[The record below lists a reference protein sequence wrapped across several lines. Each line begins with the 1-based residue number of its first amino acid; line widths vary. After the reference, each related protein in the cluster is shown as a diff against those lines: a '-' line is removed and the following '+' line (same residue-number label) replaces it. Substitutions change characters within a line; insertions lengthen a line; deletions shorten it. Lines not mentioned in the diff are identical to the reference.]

1 MSKRK
6 PESGARQRQQTS
18 TSRLMSLWQN
28 HRAVALQCI
37 RKLLGEPAASAM
49 TIAVIGIALLLPTT
63 LFVAMN
69 NLQILSEGVSES
81 SRITLYLADSLSEA
95 EGRSLSE
102 QLLARPDIGTGAYI
116 SPVQAAEEFREYSG
130 LGDVLSE
137 LEENPL
143 PAVIVLS
150 PQDIDEASGAALLA
164 ELNGLPGVE
173 SAQLDLEWI
182 ARLQRFLDLAQRMSA
197 ALMLILALAVLF
209 VVGNTIRLAIE
220 GRRAEIVV
228 VKLVGGTDSY
238 VARPF
243 LYTGFWYGLG
253 GGLLAWLLLSVIML
267 ALGGPL
273 DALLALYDNQ
283 NSVRGLSLL
292 PGLVLLAG
300 SALLG
305 WLGAW
310 ISVRQHLSA
319 IEPR

>member
-6 PESGARQRQQTS
+6 PESGAKQRQQTS
-18 TSRLMSLWQN
+18 TSRLKSLWQS
-28 HRAVALQCI
+28 HRAVALLSI
-37 RKLLGEPAASAM
+37 RKLIGEPAASAM

-81 SRITLYLADSLSEA
+81 SRITLYLADTLSEA

-102 QLLARPDIGTGAYI
+102 QLLARPDISTGAYI
-116 SPVQAAEEFREYSG
+116 SPTQAAEEFREYSG

-150 PQDIDEASGAALLA
+150 PQDIDEASGAALLT
-164 ELNGLPGVE
+164 ELNALAGVE

-182 ARLQRFLDLAQRMSA
+182 ARLQRFLDLAQRMST

-220 GRRAEIVV
+220 SRRAEIVV

-253 GGLLAWLLLSVIML
+253 GGVLAWLLLSLIML

-273 DALLALYDNQ
+273 AALLALYDNQ
-283 NSVRGLSLL
+283 HTVHGLSLL
-292 PGLVLLAG
+292 SGLVLLTG

-310 ISVRQHLSA
+310 ISVRQHLAA

>member
-1 MSKRK
+1 MSKAK
-6 PESGARQRQQTS
+6 SGAKQREQTT
-18 TSRLMSLWQN
+18 TSKLKSLWQS
-28 HRAVALQCI
+28 HSAIAVQSV

-49 TIAVIGIALLLPTT
+49 TVAVIGIALLLPTT

-69 NLQILSEGVSES
+69 NVQILSEGVSES
-81 SRITLYLADSLSEA
+81 SRITLYLADTLSEA
-95 EGRSLSE
+95 EGRTLSE
-102 QLLARPDIGTGAYI
+102 ELLARPDINTGAYI
-116 SPVQAAEEFREYSG
+116 SPAQAAEEFREYSG

-150 PQDIDEASGAALLA
+150 PQDIDEASGAELLA
-164 ELNGLPGVE
+164 ELNGLAGVE

-182 ARLQRFLDLAQRMSA
+182 ARLQRFLDLAQRMST

-220 GRRAEIVV
+220 SRRAEIVV

-253 GGLLAWLLLSVIML
+253 GGLLAWLLLSLIML
-267 ALGGPL
+267 ALTGPL

-283 NSVRGLSLL
+283 HTVHGLSLL
-292 PGLVLLAG
+292 PGLTLLAG

>member
-6 PESGARQRQQTS
+6 PESGAKQRQQTS
-18 TSRLMSLWQN
+18 TSKLKALWHSHQ
-28 HRAVALQCI
+28 AIALQSV
-37 RKLLGEPAASAM
+37 RKLISEPAASAM

-69 NLQILSEGVSES
+69 NLQMLSEGVSES
-81 SRITLYLADSLSEA
+81 SRITLYLADTVTEA
-95 EGRSLSE
+95 EGRSMNE
-102 QLLARPDIGTGAYI
+102 QLLARPDISTGTYI
-116 SPVQAAEEFREYSG
+116 SAAEAAEEFREYSG
-130 LGDVLSE
+130 LGDVLSA

-150 PQDIDEASGAALLA
+150 PQEIDEGSGAALLS

-182 ARLQRFLDLAQRMSA
+182 ARLQRFLDLAQRMSV

-209 VVGNTIRLAIE
+209 VTGNTIRLAIE

-243 LYTGFWYGLG
+243 LYTGFWYGMG
-253 GGLLAWLLLSVIML
+253 GGLLAWLLQSLIML

-283 NSVRGLSLL
+283 HSVQGLSFL
-292 PGLVLLAG
+292 PGLVLLTG

>member
-6 PESGARQRQQTS
+6 PESGAKQRQQTS
-18 TSRLMSLWQN
+18 TSRLKSLWQS
-28 HRAVALQCI
+28 HRAVALLSI
-37 RKLLGEPAASAM
+37 RKLIGEPAASAM

-69 NLQILSEGVSES
+69 NLQTLSEGVSES
-81 SRITLYLADSLSEA
+81 SRITLYLADTLSEA

-102 QLLARPDIGTGAYI
+102 QLLAWPDISTGAYI
-116 SPVQAAEEFREYSG
+116 SPTQAAEEFREYSG

-150 PQDIDEASGAALLA
+150 PQAIDEASGAALLS

-182 ARLQRFLDLAQRMSA
+182 ARLQRFLDLAQRMST

-220 GRRAEIVV
+220 SRRAEIVV

-253 GGLLAWLLLSVIML
+253 GGLLAWLLLSLIML
-267 ALGGPL
+267 ALSGPL

-283 NSVRGLSLL
+283 HSVHSLSLL
-292 PGLVLLAG
+292 PGLILLSG

>member
-1 MSKRK
+1 MSKRM

-18 TSRLMSLWQN
+18 MGRLKSLWQS
-28 HRAVALQCI
+28 HRAVALQSI
-37 RKLLGEPAASAM
+37 RKLIGEPAASAM

-81 SRITLYLADSLSEA
+81 SRITLYLADSFSEA
-95 EGRSLSE
+95 EGRNLSE

-116 SPVQAAEEFREYSG
+116 SSAQAAEEFREYSG

-137 LEENPL
+137 LDENPL

-164 ELNGLPGVE
+164 ELNALAGVE
-173 SAQLDLEWI
+173 SAQLDLAWI
-182 ARLQRFLDLAQRMSA
+182 ARLQRFLDLAQRMST
-197 ALMLILALAVLF
+197 ALMLILALAVLL

-220 GRRAEIVV
+220 GRRAEILV

-253 GGLLAWLLLSVIML
+253 GGLLAWLLLSLIML
-267 ALGGPL
+267 ALSGPL
-273 DALLALYDNQ
+273 DALLALYGNQ
-283 NSVRGLSLL
+283 HSVHGLSLL
-292 PGLVLLAG
+292 PGLILLAG

>member
-1 MSKRK
+1 
-6 PESGARQRQQTS
+6 
-18 TSRLMSLWQN
+18 
-28 HRAVALQCI
+28 
-37 RKLLGEPAASAM
+37 M

-69 NLQILSEGVSES
+69 NLQILSAGVSES
-81 SRITLYLADSLSEA
+81 SRITIYLDDTLSEA
-95 EGRSLSE
+95 QGSSLSE
-102 QLLARPDIGTGAYI
+102 QLLSRPDISAGEYI
-116 SPVQAAEEFREYSG
+116 SPAQAAEEFREFSG
-130 LGDVLSE
+130 LGDVLDA

-143 PAVIVLS
+143 PAVIVLT
-150 PQDIDEASGAALLA
+150 PRNVDEDSGAALLN

-173 SAQLDLEWI
+173 SVQLDLEWI
-182 ARLQRFLDLAQRMSA
+182 ARLQRFLELAQRMST
-197 ALMLILALAVLF
+197 ALMLVLSLAVLF

-253 GGLLAWLLLSVIML
+253 GGLLAWLLLALIMR
-267 ALGGPL
+267 ALSGPL
-273 DALLALYDNQ
+273 AALLALYDNQ
-283 NSVRGLSLL
+283 HSMHGLTLL
-292 PGLVLLAG
+292 PGLLLLSG

>member
-6 PESGARQRQQTS
+6 APSGARQS
-18 TSRLMSLWQN
+18 KASSADKLMSLWQS
-28 HRAVALQCI
+28 HLAIALQSI
-37 RKLLGEPAASAM
+37 RKLRSEPAASAM

-69 NLQILSEGVSES
+69 NLQILSAGVSES
-81 SRITLYLADSLSEA
+81 SRITIYLDETLPEA
-95 EGRSLSE
+95 QGRSLSE
-102 QLLARPDIGTGAYI
+102 QLLSRSDISAGEYI
-116 SPVQAAEEFREYSG
+116 SPAQAAEEFREFSG
-130 LGDVLSE
+130 LGDVLDA

-143 PAVIVLS
+143 PAAIVLT
-150 PQDIDEASGAALLA
+150 PRNVDADSGAALLN
-164 ELNGLPGVE
+164 ELNALPGVE

-182 ARLQRFLDLAQRMSA
+182 ARLQRFLELAQRMST
-197 ALMLILALAVLF
+197 ALTLVLSLAVLF

-253 GGLLAWLLLSVIML
+253 GGLLAWLLLALIMR
-267 ALGGPL
+267 AVSGPL
-273 DALLALYDNQ
+273 AALLALYDNQ
-283 NSVRGLSLL
+283 HSMHGLTLL
-292 PGLVLLAG
+292 PGLLLLSG

>member
-1 MSKRK
+1 MSKHK
-6 PESGARQRQQTS
+6 PKSGAKQRQQTA
-18 TSRLMSLWQN
+18 TSKFKSLWQS
-28 HRAVALQCI
+28 HLAIALQSI
-37 RKLLGEPAASAM
+37 RKLIGEPAASAM

-81 SRITLYLADSLSEA
+81 SRITLYLTDTLSEA

-102 QLLARPDIGTGAYI
+102 QLLARSDITSGAYI
-116 SPVQAAEEFREYSG
+116 SPTQAAEEFREYSG

-182 ARLQRFLDLAQRMSA
+182 ARLQRFLDLAQRMST

-253 GGLLAWLLLSVIML
+253 GGLLAWLLLTLIML

-283 NSVRGLSLL
+283 HSVHGLSLL
-292 PGLVLLAG
+292 PGLTLLTG

>member
-6 PESGARQRQQTS
+6 PESGARQRQQTA
-18 TSRLMSLWQN
+18 TSKLKSLWQS
-28 HRAVALQCI
+28 HRAIALQSI
-37 RKLLGEPAASAM
+37 RKLIGEPAASAM
-49 TIAVIGIALLLPTT
+49 TVAVIGFALLLPTT

-95 EGRSLSE
+95 EGRTLSE
-102 QLLARPDIGTGAYI
+102 QLLARPDISTGAYI
-116 SPVQAAEEFREYSG
+116 SPTQAAEEFREYSG

-137 LEENPL
+137 LEESPL
-143 PAVIVLS
+143 PAVIVLG

-253 GGLLAWLLLSVIML
+253 GGLLAWLLLSLIML

-283 NSVRGLSLL
+283 HSVHGLSLL
-292 PGLVLLAG
+292 PSLVLLTG

-319 IEPR
+319 VEPR

>member
-6 PESGARQRQQTS
+6 APSGARQS
-18 TSRLMSLWQN
+18 KASSADKLKSLWQS
-28 HRAVALQCI
+28 HLAIALQSI
-37 RKLLGEPAASAM
+37 RKLRSEPAASAM

-69 NLQILSEGVSES
+69 NLQLLSAGVSES
-81 SRITLYLADSLSEA
+81 SRITIYLDETLPEA
-95 EGRSLSE
+95 QGRSLSE
-102 QLLARPDIGTGAYI
+102 QLLSRSDISAGEYI
-116 SPVQAAEEFREYSG
+116 SPAQAAEEFREFSG
-130 LGDVLSE
+130 LGDVLDA

-143 PAVIVLS
+143 PAVLVLT
-150 PQDIDEASGAALLA
+150 PRNVDEDSGAALLN

-173 SAQLDLEWI
+173 SVQLDLEWI
-182 ARLQRFLDLAQRMSA
+182 ARLQRFLELAQRMST
-197 ALMLILALAVLF
+197 ALMLVLSLAVLF

-253 GGLLAWLLLSVIML
+253 GGLLAWLLLALIMR
-267 ALGGPL
+267 ALSGPL
-273 DALLALYDNQ
+273 AALLALYDNQ
-283 NSVRGLSLL
+283 HSMHGLTLL
-292 PGLVLLAG
+292 PGLLLLSG

>member
-18 TSRLMSLWQN
+18 TSRLKSLWQS
-28 HRAVALQCI
+28 HRAVALLSI
-37 RKLLGEPAASAM
+37 RKLIGEPAASAM

-81 SRITLYLADSLSEA
+81 SRITLYLADTLSEA

-102 QLLARPDIGTGAYI
+102 QLLVRPDISTGAYI
-116 SPVQAAEEFREYSG
+116 SPTQAAEEFREYSG

-150 PQDIDEASGAALLA
+150 PQDIDEASGAALLT
-164 ELNGLPGVE
+164 ELNGTPGVE

-182 ARLQRFLDLAQRMSA
+182 ARLQRFLDLAQRMST

-253 GGLLAWLLLSVIML
+253 GGVLAWLLLSLIML

-273 DALLALYDNQ
+273 AALLALYDNQ
-283 NSVRGLSLL
+283 HTVHGLSLL
-292 PGLVLLAG
+292 PGLALLTG

-310 ISVRQHLSA
+310 ISVRQHLAA

>member
-6 PESGARQRQQTS
+6 APSGARQS
-18 TSRLMSLWQN
+18 KASSADKLKSLWQS
-28 HRAVALQCI
+28 HLAIALQSI
-37 RKLLGEPAASAM
+37 RKLRSEPAASAM

-69 NLQILSEGVSES
+69 NLQILSAGVSES
-81 SRITLYLADSLSEA
+81 SRITIYLDDTLSEA
-95 EGRSLSE
+95 QGSSLSE
-102 QLLARPDIGTGAYI
+102 QLLSRPDISAGEYI
-116 SPVQAAEEFREYSG
+116 SPAQAAEEFREFSG
-130 LGDVLSE
+130 LGDVLDA

-143 PAVIVLS
+143 PAVIVLT
-150 PQDIDEASGAALLA
+150 PRNVDEDSGAALLN

-173 SAQLDLEWI
+173 SVQLDLEWI
-182 ARLQRFLDLAQRMSA
+182 ARLQRFLELAQRMST
-197 ALMLILALAVLF
+197 ALMLVLSLAVLF

-253 GGLLAWLLLSVIML
+253 GGLLAWLLLALIMR
-267 ALGGPL
+267 ALSGPL
-273 DALLALYDNQ
+273 AALLALYDNQ
-283 NSVRGLSLL
+283 HSMHGLTLL
-292 PGLVLLAG
+292 PGFLLLSG

>member
-6 PESGARQRQQTS
+6 APSGARQS
-18 TSRLMSLWQN
+18 KASSADKLKSLWQS
-28 HRAVALQCI
+28 HLAIALQSI
-37 RKLLGEPAASAM
+37 RKLRSEPAASAM

-69 NLQILSEGVSES
+69 NLQILSAGVSES
-81 SRITLYLADSLSEA
+81 SRITIYLDDTLSEA
-95 EGRSLSE
+95 QGSSLSE
-102 QLLARPDIGTGAYI
+102 QLLSRPDISAGEYI
-116 SPVQAAEEFREYSG
+116 SPAQAAEEFREFSG
-130 LGDVLSE
+130 LGDVLDA

-143 PAVIVLS
+143 PAVIVLT
-150 PQDIDEASGAALLA
+150 PRNVDEDSGAALLN

-173 SAQLDLEWI
+173 SVQLDLEWI
-182 ARLQRFLDLAQRMSA
+182 ARLQRFLELAQRMST
-197 ALMLILALAVLF
+197 ALMLVLSLAVLF

-253 GGLLAWLLLSVIML
+253 GGLLAWLLLALIMR
-267 ALGGPL
+267 ALSGPL
-273 DALLALYDNQ
+273 AALLALYDNQ
-283 NSVRGLSLL
+283 HSMHGLTLL
-292 PGLVLLAG
+292 PGLLLLSG

>member
-6 PESGARQRQQTS
+6 APSGARQS
-18 TSRLMSLWQN
+18 KASSADKLKSLWQS
-28 HRAVALQCI
+28 HLAIALQSI
-37 RKLLGEPAASAM
+37 RKLRSEPAASAM

-69 NLQILSEGVSES
+69 NLQILSAGVSES
-81 SRITLYLADSLSEA
+81 SRITIYLDDTLSEA
-95 EGRSLSE
+95 QGSSLSE
-102 QLLARPDIGTGAYI
+102 QLLSRPDISAGEYI
-116 SPVQAAEEFREYSG
+116 SPAQAAEEFREFSG
-130 LGDVLSE
+130 LGDVLDA

-143 PAVIVLS
+143 PAVIVLT
-150 PQDIDEASGAALLA
+150 PRNVDEDSGAALLN

-173 SAQLDLEWI
+173 SVQLDLEWI
-182 ARLQRFLDLAQRMSA
+182 ARLQRFLELAQRMST
-197 ALMLILALAVLF
+197 ALMLVLSLAVLF

-253 GGLLAWLLLSVIML
+253 GGLLAWLLLALIMR
-267 ALGGPL
+267 ALSGPL
-273 DALLALYDNQ
+273 AALLALYENQ
-283 NSVRGLSLL
+283 HSIHGLTLL
-292 PGLVLLAG
+292 PGLLLLSG

>member
-6 PESGARQRQQTS
+6 APSGARQS
-18 TSRLMSLWQN
+18 KASSADKLKSLWQS
-28 HRAVALQCI
+28 HLAIALQSI
-37 RKLLGEPAASAM
+37 RKLRSEPAASAM
-49 TIAVIGIALLLPTT
+49 TIAVIGIALLLPTI

-69 NLQILSEGVSES
+69 NLQILSAGVSES
-81 SRITLYLADSLSEA
+81 SRITIYLDDTLSEA
-95 EGRSLSE
+95 QGSSLSE
-102 QLLARPDIGTGAYI
+102 QLLSRPDISAGEYI
-116 SPVQAAEEFREYSG
+116 SPAQAAEEFREFSG
-130 LGDVLSE
+130 LGDVLDA

-143 PAVIVLS
+143 PAVIVLT
-150 PQDIDEASGAALLA
+150 PRNVDEDSGAALLN

-173 SAQLDLEWI
+173 SVQLDLEWI
-182 ARLQRFLDLAQRMSA
+182 ARLQRFLELAQRMST
-197 ALMLILALAVLF
+197 ALMLVLSLAVLF

-253 GGLLAWLLLSVIML
+253 GGLLAWLLLALIMR
-267 ALGGPL
+267 ALSGPL
-273 DALLALYDNQ
+273 AALLALYDNQ
-283 NSVRGLSLL
+283 HSMHGLTLL
-292 PGLVLLAG
+292 PGLLLLSG

>member
-6 PESGARQRQQTS
+6 PESGAKQRQQTS
-18 TSRLMSLWQN
+18 TSKLKALWQS
-28 HRAVALQCI
+28 HRAVALQSI
-37 RKLLGEPAASAM
+37 RKLIGEPAASAM

-81 SRITLYLADSLSEA
+81 SRITLYLADTVTEA

-102 QLLARPDIGTGAYI
+102 QLLARPDISNGMYI
-116 SPVQAAEEFREYSG
+116 SPTQAAEEFREYSG
-130 LGDVLSE
+130 LGDVLSA

-150 PQDIDEASGAALLA
+150 PQEIDEASGAALLS

-182 ARLQRFLDLAQRMSA
+182 ARLQRFLDLAQRMSV

-209 VVGNTIRLAIE
+209 VTGNTIRLAIE

-243 LYTGFWYGLG
+243 LYTGLWYGLG
-253 GGLLAWLLLSVIML
+253 GGLLAWLLLSLIML
-267 ALGGPL
+267 ALGDPL
-273 DALLALYDNQ
+273 EALDRKSTRL
-283 NSVRGLSLL
+283 NSS
-292 PGLVLLAG
+292 
-300 SALLG
+300 
-305 WLGAW
+305 
-310 ISVRQHLSA
+310 H
-319 IEPR
+319 

>member
-18 TSRLMSLWQN
+18 TSRLKSLWQN
-28 HRAVALQCI
+28 HRAVALQSI

-283 NSVRGLSLL
+283 HSVRGLSLL

-310 ISVRQHLSA
+310 ISVRQHLAA